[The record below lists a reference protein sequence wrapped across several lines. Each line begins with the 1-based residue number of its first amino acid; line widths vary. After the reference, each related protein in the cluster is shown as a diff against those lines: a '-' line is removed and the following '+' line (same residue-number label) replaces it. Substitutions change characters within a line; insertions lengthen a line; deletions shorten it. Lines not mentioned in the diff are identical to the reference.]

1 MYLPKIY
8 EKFSSEFPELFEQ
21 YNQLGAACRH
31 AGPLDEKAQNLIKL
45 GISLGVN
52 SRGGVMSSTRKA
64 MESGASR
71 EEIFHAVL
79 LGMTTTGFPNMIA
92 ALGWVEILIS
102 KK

>member
-8 EKFSSEFPELFEQ
+8 ENFAKEFPEVFEQ
-21 YNQLGAACRH
+21 FKKLGVACRK
-31 AGPLDEKAQNLIKL
+31 AGPLDAKCQNLIKL

-64 MESGASR
+64 MESGATR
-71 EEIFHAVL
+71 EEIVHAVM
-79 LGMTTTGFPNMIA
+79 LGMTTSGFPNTIA
-92 ALGWVEILIS
+92 ALGWVEEVVS